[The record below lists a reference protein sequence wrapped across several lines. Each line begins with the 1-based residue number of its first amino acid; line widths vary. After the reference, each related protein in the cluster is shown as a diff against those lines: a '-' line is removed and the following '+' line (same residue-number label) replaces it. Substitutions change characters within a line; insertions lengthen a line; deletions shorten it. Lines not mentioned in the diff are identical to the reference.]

1 MSYNS
6 VAEIYESIDESRG
19 RLLASVES
27 LGEGQDA
34 FRPGSDRW
42 SIAEIIE
49 HLSLVE
55 GQIARLFHV
64 MLSKAEAAGA
74 ERADADA
81 DAPFA
86 APVSIEHFVEALREK
101 KLQAPDSARPGGT
114 SSLADSL
121 ARLQES
127 RAALHSLRPRLER
140 IDGAA
145 LVYPHP
151 AAGPINVYQWLL
163 FVGSHEDR
171 HCLQIEALKQSPDF
185 AANGK

>member
-6 VAEIYESIDESRG
+6 VAEIYEAIDESRG
-19 RLLASVES
+19 RLLASIES
-27 LGEGQDA
+27 LGEGQDV
-34 FRPGSDRW
+34 FRPGPDRW
-42 SIAEIIE
+42 SIAEIVE

-74 ERADADA
+74 SRDETEAA
-81 DAPFA
+81 APFA

-101 KLQAPDSARPGGT
+101 KLQAPDRARPGGAST
-114 SSLADSL
+114 LADSL
-121 ARLQES
+121 ARLEES

-145 LVYPHP
+145 LLYPHP
-151 AAGPINVYQWLL
+151 AAGPINAYQWLL

-171 HCLQIEALKQSPDF
+171 HLLQIEALKQSPGF
-185 AANGK
+185 AANDE